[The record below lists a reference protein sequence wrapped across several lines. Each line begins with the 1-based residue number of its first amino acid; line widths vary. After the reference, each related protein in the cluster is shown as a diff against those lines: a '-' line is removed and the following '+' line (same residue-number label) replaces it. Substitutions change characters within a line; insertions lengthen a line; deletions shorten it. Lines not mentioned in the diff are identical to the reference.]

1 MWNKTLKES
10 VLLFYVREGFA
21 CVCVCTTCVP
31 GTRDKKRASNP
42 LGLEVMYHGGAGN

>member
-10 VLLFYVREGFA
+10 VLLFYVREVLP
-21 CVCVCTTCVP
+21 VCVCTTCVP

-42 LGLEVMYHGGAGN
+42 LELEVMYHGGAGN